1 MLKISKSIKLLVKM
15 KNVSFILQ
23 EKLKGLFG
31 QPSRE
36 NNSYILNVYNVT
48 AIGET
53 LCVHFNLHSSAK

>member
-1 MLKISKSIKLLVKM
+1 M